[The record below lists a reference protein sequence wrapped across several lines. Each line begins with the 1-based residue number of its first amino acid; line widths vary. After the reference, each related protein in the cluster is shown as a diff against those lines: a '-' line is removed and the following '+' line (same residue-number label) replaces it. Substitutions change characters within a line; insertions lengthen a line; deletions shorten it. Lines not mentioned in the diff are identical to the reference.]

1 MCACARYVV
10 THACAVWAEWVVDV
24 ILHPWVIMQ
33 TTEDNFFKTSI
44 TELAFNCIE
53 EELGMALQRVGVSG
67 EL

>member
-1 MCACARYVV
+1 M
-10 THACAVWAEWVVDV
+10 WAEWVVDV